1 MSAMMSL
8 AVGVA
13 SLTMSEGMKTATGVL
28 EVGVADTRG
37 RSLAKADDHH
47 YSRDYSKLYLDT
59 RPITTRQ
66 TTIQATI
73 NNLVYAIFF
82 YLIAVLAHTHDD
94 PRSGSFARNHQED
107 NTERMQ

>member
-1 MSAMMSL
+1 MSPGTAIGMET
-8 AVGVA
+8 AVV
-13 SLTMSEGMKTATGVL
+13 
-28 EVGVADTRG
+28 EVEVTDTRG
-37 RSLAKADDHH
+37 RSSEKADDHH

-73 NNLVYAIFF
+73 NNPVSRYAILF

-107 NTERMQ
+107 NTERRK